1 MIKWGKPKTKEEQQ
15 REKCLSCV
23 FNEYFRC
30 KKIFCTLPRCAA
42 GELMGGSNGKK
53 ESKGI

>member
-1 MIKWGKPKTKEEQQ
+1 MIKRGKPKTKEEQQ